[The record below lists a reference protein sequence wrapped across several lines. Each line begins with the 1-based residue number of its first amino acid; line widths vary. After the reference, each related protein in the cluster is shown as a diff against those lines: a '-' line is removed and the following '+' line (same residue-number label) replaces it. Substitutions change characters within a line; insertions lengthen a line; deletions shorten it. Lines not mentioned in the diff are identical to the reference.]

1 MSVKKIVEIRE
12 GSGEHFDE
20 KSTPAPA
27 AIVSL
32 YRPSTHRSIENV
44 YNAVVPTVDERL
56 HEAVYNFL

>member
-20 KSTPAPA
+20 KTRPPPS
-27 AIVSL
+27 AIVTI
-32 YRPSTHRSIENV
+32 YRWSTHRSNESV

-56 HEAVYNFL
+56 VEAVYNFL